1 MRNFLN
7 RAMSRASSESARRV
21 ASRAPFCETACA
33 MTDLVI
39 RPRPPFDFDS
49 TARFFRFTE
58 AEIVDTFE
66 ARCYARALHVGGKLY
81 VVNVRSIGTPARPA
95 LSVAV
100 APARGA
106 AAETGEQ
113 VVRVVRRM
121 FSVDHDLKLFRARVE
136 GDALMGR
143 LEAAHRGLRLPR
155 WPTLF
160 EALASSILLQQI
172 ATPVAWTFRRRFVER
187 FGATVKHAGKTFYA
201 FPPAERLAQVA
212 PEELRAM
219 GLTNAKAAGI
229 VGAARAI
236 TDGALV
242 ADELEK
248 EDNESVV
255 ARLSNLRGVGRW
267 TAEWVLMLHF
277 GRRDVFA
284 AADLFLRGAIAK
296 YYNNGSPLKE
306 QEVRAVAAERFGAW
320 GAYAALYLLAGM
332 RAGSVTL
339 KPGRVLSSTATDDA
353 GPRRSRSPATGS
365 TKPSR

>member
-1 MRNFLN
+1 GGGG
-7 RAMSRASSESARRV
+7 SARRV
-21 ASRAPFCETACA
+21 ALRAPFCETARA
-33 MTDLVI
+33 MTDPVL

-58 AEIVDTFE
+58 AEIVDTFDE
-66 ARCYARALHVGGKLY
+66 GRYARALHVGGKLL
-81 VVNVRSIGTPARPA
+81 VVSVTSGGTTARPA
-95 LSVAV
+95 LSVAL
-100 APARGA
+100 APARSVTA
-106 AAETGEQ
+106 RAEAQAVEI
-113 VVRVVRRM
+113 VRRM
-121 FSVDHDLKLFRARVE
+121 FSADHDLRLFRARVE
-136 GDALMGR
+136 GDELMGR

-172 ATPVAWTFRRRFVER
+172 ATPVAWIFKRRFVER
-187 FGATVKHAGKTFYA
+187 FGATVEHAGRTFYA
-201 FPPAERLAQVA
+201 FPLAERVA
-212 PEELRAM
+212 RVEPEELRQL
-219 GLTNAKAAGI
+219 GLTNAKAVSI
-229 VGAARAI
+229 VAAARAV
-236 TDGALV
+236 TDGSLA

-255 ARLSNLRGVGRW
+255 ARLSSLRGVGRW

-277 GRRDVFA
+277 GRTDVFA

-296 YYNNGSPLKE
+296 YYNDGRPLRE
-306 QEVRAVAAERFGAW
+306 QEVRAVARERFGAW

-339 KPGRVLSSTATDDA
+339 KPDGVLSSTATDDA
-353 GPRRSRSPATGS
+353 GPRRRRSPAAGS